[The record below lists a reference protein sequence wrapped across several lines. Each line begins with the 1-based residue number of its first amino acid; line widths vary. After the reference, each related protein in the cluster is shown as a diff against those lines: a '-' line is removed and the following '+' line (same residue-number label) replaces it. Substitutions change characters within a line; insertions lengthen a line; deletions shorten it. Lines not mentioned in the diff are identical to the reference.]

1 MCRCWRIPDNGGAML
16 LRLIALVSIAALALS
31 AAPPNIVFILADDM
45 GYGDVRVLNPESRI
59 PTPNLDSLAGQ
70 GITFTDAHTPSAVC
84 TPTRYGLLTGRYAW
98 RTRLKKGVLNGYG
111 EPLIEPGRQTVAGF
125 LQGHGYYTGMVGKWH
140 LGLGFAKDADGAF
153 EFSQPVSDGPH
164 TRGFDYSFI
173 IPASLDFPPYIY
185 IRDGAIERF
194 PLVRQA
200 AQKFPAFLR
209 DGERQLGLIMEDV
222 LDDLAREA
230 GRFIK
235 QRAAVD
241 RPFFLYVALTAP
253 HKPVLPHPRFRD
265 KTTVGPYGDFVSQ
278 VDATVGDV
286 LKALADSGVADDTL
300 VIYTSDN
307 GSFMR
312 GLDELGAPDHVE
324 DETIQ
329 AYRPDHHRANHVF
342 RGTKADIWEA
352 GHHVPFFARWSGTIE
367 AGSKAADTICLT
379 DFFGT
384 VSDLVGGDLPADAAE
399 DSFSFAAQLKGRKPA
414 TPRAPVIHHSSG
426 GMFAIR
432 DGRWKLVLGNGSGGR
447 QKPVGAPFEK
457 PYQLFDLSADIG
469 ERENVISQNA
479 TVALRLEQAV
489 AGVRSRGRSR

>member
-1 MCRCWRIPDNGGAML
+1 MV
-16 LRLIALVSIAALALS
+16 LRLIALLAFAGFVLP
-31 AAPPNIVFILADDM
+31 AVPPNIVFILADDM
-45 GYGDVRVLNPESRI
+45 GYGDVRALNPESRI
-59 PTPNLDSLAGQ
+59 PTPNLDRLAGQ

-98 RTRLKKGVLNGYG
+98 RTRLKKSVLNGYG
-111 EPLIEPGRQTVAGF
+111 APLIEPGRQTVAAF
-125 LQGHGYYTGMVGKWH
+125 LQRHGYYTGMVGKWH
-140 LGLGFAKDADGAF
+140 LGLGFAKDAEGAF
-153 EFSQPVSDGPH
+153 DFSQPVSDGPH

-209 DGERQLGLIMEDV
+209 EGERQPDLIMENV
-222 LDDLAREA
+222 LDDLALEA

-265 KTTVGPYGDFVSQ
+265 KTSVGPYGDFVSQ

-286 LKALADSGVADDTL
+286 LQALKDSGVADDTL

-312 GLDELGAPDHVE
+312 RLDESGAPDHVG

-329 AYRPDHHRANHVF
+329 AYRAEHHRANHVF

-352 GHHVPFFARWSGTIE
+352 GHHVPFFARWPGTIK

-384 VSDLVGGDLPADAAE
+384 VSEVVGGGISVDAAE
-399 DSFSFAAQLKGRKPA
+399 DSFSFLAQLKGRKPA

-432 DGRWKLVLGNGSGGR
+432 DGKWKLVLGNGSGGR
-447 QKPVGAPFEK
+447 EKPRGAPFEK
-457 PYQLFDLSADIG
+457 PYQLFDLSADLG
-469 ERENVISQNA
+469 ERENVIAQNTDVAQRLEA
-479 TVALRLEQAV
+479 TVADF
-489 AGVRSRGRSR
+489 RSRGRSR

>member
-1 MCRCWRIPDNGGAML
+1 MV
-16 LRLIALVSIAALALS
+16 LRLIALFALAGLALP

-45 GYGDVRVLNPESRI
+45 GYGDVRALNPDSRI
-59 PTPNLDSLAGQ
+59 PTPNLDRLAGQ
-70 GITFTDAHTPSAVC
+70 GMTFTDAHTPSAVC
-84 TPTRYGLLTGRYAW
+84 TPTRYGLMTGRYAW
-98 RTRLKKGVLNGYG
+98 RTRLTKGVLNGYG
-111 EPLIEPGRQTVAGF
+111 EPLIEPGRQTVAAF
-125 LQGHGYYTGMVGKWH
+125 LQRHGYYTGMVGKWH

-153 EFSQPVSDGPH
+153 DFSRPVSDGPH

-209 DGERQLGLIMEDV
+209 EGERQPDLIMENV
-222 LDDLAREA
+222 LDDLALDA

-265 KTTVGPYGDFVSQ
+265 QTSVGPYGDFVSQ

-286 LKALADSGVADDTL
+286 LQALKDSGVADDTL

-307 GSFMR
+307 GSFMHR
-312 GLDELGAPDHVE
+312 LDEPGEPDHVG

-329 AYRPDHHRANHVF
+329 GYRPEHHRANHVF

-352 GHHVPFFARWSGTIE
+352 GHRVPFFARWPGTIK

-379 DFFGT
+379 DFFST
-384 VSDLVGGDLPADAAE
+384 VSEIVGDDLPDGSAE
-399 DSFSFAAQLKGRKPA
+399 DSFSFLTQLKGRRPT
-414 TPRAPVIHHSSG
+414 TPRAPVIHHSVA

-432 DGRWKLVLGNGSGGR
+432 DGKWKLVLGNGSGGR
-447 QKPVGAPFEK
+447 EKPAGTPFEK

-469 ERENVISQNA
+469 EREDVIAQNADVAQRLEA
-479 TVALRLEQAV
+479 TVADF
-489 AGVRSRGRSR
+489 RSRGRSR